1 MDNNDNSIKP
11 QQTGGLKLMTVFI
24 AVLALHV
31 VVIGGFTVYHLM
43 SGGSTDADLATT
55 DKSHK
60 STDSTSPD
68 ATQPDKST
76 TATVPGTDVATATT
90 PANPPAPTATPSPAP
105 APAPATASVAAVASA
120 PVPDMAAANPTAMA
134 MTPAPAIAPVPTM
147 VTPTVPSL
155 APPPEVTNVTS
166 RTPSGPIG
174 PDLAPPADSTPA
186 PTAAPAP
193 ATSALAAGPVHM
205 PAMNTA
211 PNTATAKVAERE
223 HEHQQTYT
231 VKITDSYKKIAK
243 AHHVTVAEL
252 KEANHIKGDVLHTG
266 QKLVIPSAKTEVA
279 ETEPTTV
286 KAVNTS
292 LTATTLSESAP
303 ASTASLSAVPHAHT
317 YTVMKGDTL
326 TKIAH
331 KFKTTRSAI
340 LAVNN
345 IADPAKLTVGKKLK
359 IPSKETRSAKNNVTP
374 TPAAQPSQVQARESA
389 PAETT
394 ASGELATFVP

>member
-1 MDNNDNSIKP
+1 
-11 QQTGGLKLMTVFI
+11 
-24 AVLALHV
+24 
-31 VVIGGFTVYHLM
+31 
-43 SGGSTDADLATT
+43 
-55 DKSHK
+55 
-60 STDSTSPD
+60 
-68 ATQPDKST
+68 
-76 TATVPGTDVATATT
+76 
-90 PANPPAPTATPSPAP
+90 
-105 APAPATASVAAVASA
+105 
-120 PVPDMAAANPTAMA
+120 
-134 MTPAPAIAPVPTM
+134 
-147 VTPTVPSL
+147 
-155 APPPEVTNVTS
+155 
-166 RTPSGPIG
+166 
-174 PDLAPPADSTPA
+174 
-186 PTAAPAP
+186 
-193 ATSALAAGPVHM
+193 M

-374 TPAAQPSQVQARESA
+374 TPAAQPSQVQAKESA